1 MFKVFYKFN
10 VKIIVFMALTVCSH
24 ITSACL
30 CSDELALE
38 KGVAEIATRFPTKS
52 SKIGDYKL
60 IVDGSF
66 YLVIPKEESKY
77 GRGGG
82 QPTVKIHR
90 ENCQV
95 VDISLTR

>member
-24 ITSACL
+24 IASACL
-30 CSDELALE
+30 CSDKLALE
-38 KGVAEIATRFPTKS
+38 KGVSEIATKFPAKS
-52 SKIGDYKL
+52 AKVGDYKL

-82 QPTVKIHR
+82 QPTVKLHR

-95 VDISLTR
+95 VDISLAR